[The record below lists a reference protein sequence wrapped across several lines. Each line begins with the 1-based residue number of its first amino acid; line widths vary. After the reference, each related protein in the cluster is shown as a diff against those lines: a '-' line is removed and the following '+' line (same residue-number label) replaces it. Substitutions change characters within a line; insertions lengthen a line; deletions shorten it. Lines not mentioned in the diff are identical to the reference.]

1 MKRSLK
7 TTAITALFSV
17 MGLVGITLLAHTNIA
32 NAESPA
38 VAELTEEYDTE
49 EYDKDDDDDDD
60 DETEAAI
67 STEALNGAISPEEAV
82 NIALTAATGD
92 VEAIEL
98 ESEADRLVYEVE
110 LTSAEVMIDAQ
121 TGEVLAIEAE
131 DDDDPRAVL

>member
-17 MGLVGITLLAHTNIA
+17 MGLLGIVLLAHTNIA

-38 VAELTEEYDTE
+38 VAELTED
-49 EYDKDDDDDDD
+49 YDKDDDDDDD

-92 VEAIEL
+92 VDAIEL
-98 ESEADRLVYEVE
+98 ESEAGRLVYEVE
-110 LTSAEVMIDAQ
+110 LSSAEVMIDAQ
-121 TGEVLAIEAE
+121 TGEVLEVEAE
-131 DDDDPRAVL
+131 DDDD

>member
-17 MGLVGITLLAHTNIA
+17 MGLLGILLLAHTNIA
-32 NAESPA
+32 NAESTA
-38 VAELTEEYDTE
+38 VAELTEDYDDDD
-49 EYDKDDDDDDD
+49 DKDDDDDDD
-60 DETEAAI
+60 GETEAAI

-92 VEAIEL
+92 VDAIEL
-98 ESEADRLVYEVE
+98 ESEAGRLIYEVE

-121 TGEVLAIEAE
+121 TGEVLEVEAE
-131 DDDDPRAVL
+131 DDDD

>member
-17 MGLVGITLLAHTNIA
+17 MGLLGILLLAHTNIA
-32 NAESPA
+32 NAESTA
-38 VAELTEEYDTE
+38 VAELTEDYD
-49 EYDKDDDDDDD
+49 YDKDDDDDDDDDD

-98 ESEADRLVYEVE
+98 ESEAGRLIYEVE
-110 LTSAEVMIDAQ
+110 LTSAEVTIDAQ
-121 TGEVLAIEAE
+121 TGEVLEVEAE
-131 DDDDPRAVL
+131 DDQG

>member
-7 TTAITALFSV
+7 TTAIAALSSV
-17 MGLVGITLLAHTNIA
+17 VGLGGITLLAHTNIA

-38 VAELTEEYDTE
+38 VAELTEDYD
-49 EYDKDDDDDDD
+49 YDKDDDDDD

-92 VEAIEL
+92 VDAIEL
-98 ESEADRLVYEVE
+98 ESEAGRLIYEVE

-121 TGEVLAIEAE
+121 TGEVLEVEAE
-131 DDDDPRAVL
+131 DDDD

>member
-17 MGLVGITLLAHTNIA
+17 MGLLGILLLAHTNIA
-32 NAESPA
+32 NAESTA
-38 VAELTEEYDTE
+38 AAELTEDYD
-49 EYDKDDDDDDD
+49 YDKDDDDDDD
-60 DETEAAI
+60 GETEAAI

-92 VEAIEL
+92 VDAIEL
-98 ESEADRLVYEVE
+98 ESEAGRLIYEVE

-121 TGEVLAIEAE
+121 TGEVLEVEAE
-131 DDDDPRAVL
+131 DDDD

>member
-17 MGLVGITLLAHTNIA
+17 MGLFGILLLAHTNIA

-38 VAELTEEYDTE
+38 VAELTGDYGKDA
-49 EYDKDDDDDDD
+49 DDDDDDDD
-60 DETEAAI
+60 DETEEAI
-67 STEALNGAISPEEAV
+67 SVEALNGAISPEEAV

-92 VEAIEL
+92 VDAIEL
-98 ESEADRLVYEVE
+98 ESEAGRLIYEVE

-121 TGEVLAIEAE
+121 TGEVLEVEAE
-131 DDDDPRAVL
+131 DDDD

>member
-7 TTAITALFSV
+7 TTAITALFSA
-17 MGLVGITLLAHTNIA
+17 MGLFGIVLLAHTNIA

-38 VAELTEEYDTE
+38 VAELTEEYD
-49 EYDKDDDDDDD
+49 YDDDDD

-92 VEAIEL
+92 VDAIEL
-98 ESEADRLVYEVE
+98 ESEAGRLVYEVE
-110 LTSAEVMIDAQ
+110 LSSAEVMIDAQ
-121 TGEVLAIEAE
+121 TGEVLEVEAE
-131 DDDDPRAVL
+131 DDDD